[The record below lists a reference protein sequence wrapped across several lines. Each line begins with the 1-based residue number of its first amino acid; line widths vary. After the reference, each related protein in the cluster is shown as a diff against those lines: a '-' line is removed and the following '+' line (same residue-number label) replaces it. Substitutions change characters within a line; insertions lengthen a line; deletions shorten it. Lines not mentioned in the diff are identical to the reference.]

1 MLFFAPRLSD
11 ESKGVVV
18 MMELFCAACALP
30 IEADEWASLSKG
42 ELMHLTCWLP
52 ANARRLAG
60 VPLDAP
66 AIESP
71 LEVVPAG

>member
-1 MLFFAPRLSD
+1 ML
-11 ESKGVVV
+11 
-18 MMELFCAACALP
+18 ELTCPACALP

-42 ELMHLTCWLP
+42 ELMHLTCWLRG
-52 ANARRLAG
+52 NARKRPG